1 MPANPILMKYF
12 LKNLLSSLEEKRKAA
27 GGMMIEHCK
36 RTNGT
41 ERKWFETVEE
51 ALAFQKL
58 HPEGY
63 GADVVTLCPKC
74 GGCFHLSHPDWLPNL
89 PWETPVSELV
99 VN

>member
-1 MPANPILMKYF
+1 MSNPRPELIKAYLKY
-12 LKNLLSSLEEKRKAA
+12 LLASLEAKRKEE
-27 GGMMIEHCK
+27 GVMERCK
-36 RTNGT
+36 RTNGS

-74 GGCFHLSHPDWLPNL
+74 GGCFHLSHPDWLPDL
-89 PWETPVSELV
+89 PWEIPVSELV